1 MTLHVQQGNDSALN
15 FYKKHGF
22 EVVEELKDYYTDLTP
37 SGCFVL
43 EKVIWVYFIIIYSN
57 KFFPHQKGFQS
68 LISHLPLSSQCTEV
82 VKHKVYSHG
91 SEQEYAYWHKEN
103 VAQEQKPK
111 YVAAKDHKG

>member
-43 EKVIWVYFIIIYSN
+43 EKVIWVNFIKIHSN
-57 KFFPHQKGFQS
+57 KFFSHQKGFQS
-68 LISHLPLSSQCTEV
+68 LFSHLLLSPQCTEV
-82 VKHKVYSHG
+82 VKNKVYSHA
-91 SEQEYAYWHKEN
+91 SEQEYAKWHKEN
-103 VAQEQKPK
+103 IKQEQKSE
-111 YVAAKDHKG
+111 YVAAKGHKE